1 MANWTLIDWRPDNI
15 NRLNSPDVWDDIY
28 KNRII
33 PEDLKKQLLREQPK
47 LLGKSVEFAI
57 YFSREGY
64 AELAAYADGLAYANG
79 GVQWSFI
86 GGEEIDKR
94 IRGARMKFFP
104 SENDFGRSYTKDMAS
119 QKPSLNEQIA
129 GAVSKG
135 GRLPEKGGKN
145 GYDGPDGR

>member
-15 NRLNSPDVWDDIY
+15 NRGNSPDVWDSIY

-33 PEDLKKQLLREQPK
+33 PEGLKKQLLREQPT

-79 GVQWSFI
+79 GVQWDFI
-86 GGEEIDKR
+86 GGEKIDKK
-94 IRGARMKFFP
+94 IRGAQMKFFP
-104 SENDFGRSYTKDMAS
+104 PENDFGRKFVKDTAPV
-119 QKPSLNEQIA
+119 KPSLNEQMAAAAMKA
-129 GAVSKG
+129 GQISGKG
-135 GRLPEKGGKN
+135 EKTGLEGPSGR
-145 GYDGPDGR
+145 